1 MCQPSSLLKQKPPC
15 ARPRLL
21 RLVDSPSFIGL
32 ETLGAT
38 ALVGDLLPGV
48 IGFTDFAGVLITT
61 GVLGIGPA
69 ALPVG
74 LFSTSLRDGLGARGA
89 AGVLRSSSLNGLGDA
104 FATFISGLNNIGFE
118 RGMGVDLG
126 RTTTL
131 YRAIFGAFSMLDA
144 RTVFVGAVLTSGG
157 VEGGVGSCLT
167 TLVCDDGTGGAA
179 FFLLTTSVDALTLV
193 T

>member
-1 MCQPSSLLKQKPPC
+1 M
-15 ARPRLL
+15 
-21 RLVDSPSFIGL
+21 
-32 ETLGAT
+32 
-38 ALVGDLLPGV
+38 VGDLLLGV
-48 IGFTDFAGVLITT
+48 IGFTGFAGVLITT

-69 ALPVG
+69 GLPVG
-74 LFSTSLRDGLGARGA
+74 LFSTTLRSGLGARGA
-89 AGVLRSSSLNGLGDA
+89 AGVLCSSSLNGLGDA

-131 YRAIFGAFSMLDA
+131 DRAIFGAFSMLDA

-157 VEGGVGSCLT
+157 VEGGVGNCLT
-167 TLVCDDGTGGAA
+167 TLVRDDGTGEAA
-179 FFLLTTSVDALTLV
+179 FFLLTTSVGALTLV